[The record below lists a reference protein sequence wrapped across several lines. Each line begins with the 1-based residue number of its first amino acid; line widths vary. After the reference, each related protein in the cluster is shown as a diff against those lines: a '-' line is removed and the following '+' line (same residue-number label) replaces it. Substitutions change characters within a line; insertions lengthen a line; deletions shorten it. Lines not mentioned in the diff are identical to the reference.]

1 MLTGR
6 YRPSARSSMPNGSQ
20 RITLSKSENDI
31 LFTMKYRTFISSL
44 QREFARERKALAGYI
59 RRDALFGRFF
69 VDADLKKAH
78 SSLPP
83 NELLA
88 LPMYLKGAIEK
99 AGTGTE
105 DMVKQCRSWGLADPE
120 FQDVP
125 DFRIVIRL
133 QPVPGNAQVKEKVN
147 DTVNEKVNERQRK
160 IISIILNDPYVTQLK
175 LSIALGISL
184 VHVNKNMK
192 RLRNLGLI
200 RRVGPDK
207 GGHWEVIG

>member
-1 MLTGR
+1 MLFADRLEVWNAGR
-6 YRPSARSSMPNGSQ
+6 LPKGL
-20 RITLSKSENDI
+20 T
-31 LFTMKYRTFISSL
+31 
-44 QREFARERKALAGYI
+44 
-59 RRDALFGRFF
+59 
-69 VDADLKKAH
+69 VADLKKAH

-99 AGTGTE
+99 TGTGTE

-120 FQDVP
+120 FQDGP
-125 DFRIVIRL
+125 DFRVAIRR
-133 QPVPGNAQVKEKVN
+133 QPVQENARVNEKVN
-147 DTVNEKVNERQRK
+147 DRVNEKVNERQGK
-160 IISIILNDPYVTQLK
+160 IISIILKDPCVTQQK

-192 RLRNLGLI
+192 RLQNLGLI

-207 GGHWEVIG
+207 GGHWEVVKE